1 MFASFFFEL
10 SREDCFGHAHVI
22 HLAIWPAQCSCTWNK
37 MDSVLGRLAF
47 LRFHMCFFS
56 FDVKDRTQVKLLKK
70 PDLHLAEDPSLCTIQ
85 ENKNND
91 SFVLQNLHGAAECY
105 IPYSALLSLT
115 LFQRSCW
122 LWKVVIKVLSDY
134 GINEDDSTQ
143 VKIVFQSV
151 LRWGWCHWYWS
162 QEDSWHLME
171 GICAKRNVFLRLMVW
186 PKIFAAP
193 EKKLTM
199 CCKASFGWVRRVQL
213 LTNSSSVMSSSMGFF
228 VC

>member
-1 MFASFFFEL
+1 
-10 SREDCFGHAHVI
+10 
-22 HLAIWPAQCSCTWNK
+22 

-91 SFVLQNLHGAAECY
+91 SFVLLNLHGAAECY

-122 LWKVVIKVLSDY
+122 LWKVVVKVLSDY

-151 LRWGWCHWYWS
+151 LR
-162 QEDSWHLME
+162 
-171 GICAKRNVFLRLMVW
+171 
-186 PKIFAAP
+186 
-193 EKKLTM
+193 
-199 CCKASFGWVRRVQL
+199 
-213 LTNSSSVMSSSMGFF
+213 
-228 VC
+228 